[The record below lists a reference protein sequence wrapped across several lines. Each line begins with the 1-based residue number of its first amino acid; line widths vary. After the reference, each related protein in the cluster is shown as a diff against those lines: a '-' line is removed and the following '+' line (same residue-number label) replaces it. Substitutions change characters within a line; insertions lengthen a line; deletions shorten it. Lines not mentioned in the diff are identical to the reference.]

1 MTMTILG
8 IPYLALALY
17 YWTMSV
23 TPGPN
28 NVMLTLSGVNFGFSN
43 TVPHIFG
50 IAIGCAVQT
59 FLLCLGL
66 GFIFHE
72 LPMVQQILKWAG
84 AAYLIY
90 LSLKLIGAKVASGVS
105 APPKPLSLLDAAT
118 FQFINPK
125 AWVKATTTATIF
137 MPEGT
142 SILAAGLAIF
152 SVCSSVNVASSSLWA
167 GFGVGIR
174 KLLAN
179 PRILR
184 IFNLTMATLL
194 IGTAAY
200 VVLS

>member
-1 MTMTILG
+1 MTMSILG
-8 IPYLALALY
+8 IPYIALGLY

-28 NVMLTLSGVNFGFSN
+28 NVMLTLSGVNFGFGR
-43 TVPHIFG
+43 TMPHILG

-72 LPMVQQILKWAG
+72 FPMTQHILKWTG

-90 LSLKLIGAKVASGVS
+90 LALKLIGAKVASGVS
-105 APPKPLSLLDAAT
+105 APPQPLSLLDAAT

-142 SILAAGLAIF
+142 PILASGLAIF
-152 SVCSSVNVASSSLWA
+152 SVCSAVNIASSSLWA

-174 KLLAN
+174 KLLSDPKA
-179 PRILR
+179 LR
-184 IFNLTMATLL
+184 IFNLTMAALL

>member
-1 MTMTILG
+1 MTTTILG
-8 IPYLALALY
+8 IPYIALGLY

-28 NVMLTLSGVNFGFSN
+28 NVMLTLSGVNFGFGR
-43 TVPHIFG
+43 TVPHILG

-66 GFIFHE
+66 GFVFHQF
-72 LPMVQQILKWAG
+72 PVVQDVLKWAG

-90 LSLKLIGAKVASGVS
+90 LALKLVGARVASGVS
-105 APPKPLSLLDAAT
+105 APAEPLSLFDAAT

-142 SILAAGLAIF
+142 PILASGLAIF
-152 SVCSSVNVASSSLWA
+152 SVCSAVNIASSSLWA

-174 KLLAN
+174 KLLSN
-179 PRILR
+179 PKMLR
-184 IFNLTMATLL
+184 AFNLTMAALL
-194 IGTAAY
+194 VGTAIY

>member
-1 MTMTILG
+1 M
-8 IPYLALALY
+8 
-17 YWTMSV
+17 
-23 TPGPN
+23 
-28 NVMLTLSGVNFGFSN
+28 
-43 TVPHIFG
+43 PHILG

-72 LPMVQQILKWAG
+72 FPMAQHFLKWAG

-90 LSLKLIGAKVASGVS
+90 LALKLIGAKIASGVS
-105 APPKPLSLLDAAT
+105 APPQPLSLLDAAT

-142 SILAAGLAIF
+142 PILASGLAVF
-152 SVCSSVNVASSSLWA
+152 SVCSAVNIASSSLWA

-174 KLLAN
+174 KLLSD
-179 PRILR
+179 PVTLR
-184 IFNLTMATLL
+184 IFNLTMAALL

>member
-1 MTMTILG
+1 MTILG
-8 IPYLALALY
+8 IPYIALGLY

-28 NVMLTLSGVNFGFSN
+28 NVMLTLSGVNFGFKD

-59 FLLCLGL
+59 FFLCLGL
-66 GFIFHE
+66 GFVFHE
-72 LPMVQQILKWAG
+72 YPAIQGILKWAG

-90 LSLKLIGAKVASGVS
+90 LALKLTGAKVATGVS
-105 APPKPLSLLDAAT
+105 APPQPLSLFDAAS

-142 SILAAGLAIF
+142 PILAAGIAIF
-152 SVCSSVNVASSSLWA
+152 SVCSAANIASSSLWA

-174 KLLAN
+174 KFLSN
-179 PRILR
+179 PQMLR
-184 IFNLTMATLL
+184 IFNLIMAALL
-194 IGTAAY
+194 IGTAVY

>member
-1 MTMTILG
+1 MTILG
-8 IPYLALALY
+8 ISYLALGLY

-28 NVMLTLSGVNFGFSN
+28 NVMLTLSGVNFGFN
-43 TVPHIFG
+43 RTLPHILG
-50 IAIGCAVQT
+50 IASGCAVQT

-72 LPMVQQILKWAG
+72 FPVIQQVLKWAG

-90 LSLKLIGAKVASGVS
+90 LALKLVGAKVASGVQ
-105 APPKPLSLLDAAT
+105 APPRPLTLFDAAS

-137 MPEGT
+137 MPEVT
-142 SILAAGLAIF
+142 PILASVLAIF
-152 SVCSSVNVASSSLWA
+152 SLCTLVNIASSSLWA

-174 KLLAN
+174 KLLSN
-179 PRILR
+179 PKMLR
-184 IFNLTMATLL
+184 AFNLSMAALL
-194 IGTAAY
+194 IGTAVY

>member
-1 MTMTILG
+1 MTILG
-8 IPYLALALY
+8 ISYVALGLY

-28 NVMLTLSGVNFGFSN
+28 NVMLTLSGVNFGFGN
-43 TVPHIFG
+43 TIPHIFG

-66 GFIFHE
+66 GFVFHE
-72 LPMVQQILKWAG
+72 FPAVQEILKWAG

-90 LSLKLIGAKVASGVS
+90 LALKLIGAKVASGVS
-105 APPKPLSLLDAAT
+105 APPQPLSLFDAAS

-142 SILAAGLAIF
+142 PILAAGLAIF
-152 SVCSSVNVASSSLWA
+152 SVCSAVNIASSSLWA

-174 KLLAN
+174 KLLSN
-179 PRILR
+179 PQMLR
-184 IFNLTMATLL
+184 IFNLTMAALL
-194 IGTAAY
+194 IGTAIY

>member
-1 MTMTILG
+1 MTMTIFG
-8 IPYLALALY
+8 IPYIALGFY

-28 NVMLTLSGVNFGFSN
+28 NVMLTLSGVNFGFGR
-43 TVPHIFG
+43 TMPHILG
-50 IAIGCAVQT
+50 IAIGCAIQT

-72 LPMVQQILKWAG
+72 FPTAQHLLKWAG

-90 LSLKLIGAKVASGVS
+90 LALKLIGAKLASGLS
-105 APPKPLSLLDAAT
+105 APPQPLSLFDAAT

-142 SILAAGLAIF
+142 PILASGAAIF
-152 SVCSSVNVASSSLWA
+152 SVCSAVNIASSSLWA

-174 KLLAN
+174 KLLSN
-179 PRILR
+179 PTTLR
-184 IFNLTMATLL
+184 IFNLTMAALL